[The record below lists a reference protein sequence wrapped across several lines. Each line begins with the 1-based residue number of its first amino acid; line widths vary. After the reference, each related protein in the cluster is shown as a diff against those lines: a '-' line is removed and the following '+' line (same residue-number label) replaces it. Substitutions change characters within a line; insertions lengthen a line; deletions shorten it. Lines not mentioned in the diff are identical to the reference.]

1 MVEKRSKLKQLIEK
15 IYYVGKL
22 SVLFWVSLFRKGLVY
37 AWVAT
42 IQNCL
47 ECAQERYIEDES
59 IWKWSGKK
67 REQTLIT
74 YMISFLM
81 TLTFFG
87 IFASWMSMM
96 RQVSE
101 LCLLEHPLVYSL
113 LICDCFGLRQG
124 RKRRD

>member
-81 TLTFFG
+81 TLTFLG
-87 IFASWMSMM
+87 IFD
-96 RQVSE
+96 RG
-101 LCLLEHPLVYSL
+101 CL
-113 LICDCFGLRQG
+113 
-124 RKRRD
+124 

>member
-74 YMISFLM
+74 YMIPF
-81 TLTFFG
+81 
-87 IFASWMSMM
+87 
-96 RQVSE
+96 
-101 LCLLEHPLVYSL
+101 
-113 LICDCFGLRQG
+113 
-124 RKRRD
+124 